1 MDKKEIDVV
10 LQHFGLKEQPFG
22 VTPDPKYLYPTPSHR
37 EALASL
43 SYGVN
48 SGRGFCALIAKPGMG
63 KTTLLFE
70 LLQQLENS
78 SRTVFLFQPNVS
90 EQDFLRSLLAD
101 LGIPDQGGDVVR
113 AHRALNSVLLNEARH
128 GRRVVVVVDE
138 AQNLD
143 WSVLEMVRQLSNFE
157 TPQQKLIQIILAGQ
171 PQLAGILAS
180 PNMTQLRQRLS
191 IIARLDPLSPA
202 GTSRY
207 MAHRLEVAG
216 FDFQYPIF
224 TAAARSLIAQYSGG
238 IPRNINNLCFNA
250 LSLAYAMGKEG
261 VQESIVHEVAADQ
274 DLGAII
280 EDQIVQPQFREPAES
295 GTTPI
300 PPKPDLNRWFRSSA
314 RSAMML
320 FLAASNPF
328 NLGNMALQHPSVS
341 VGTHFN
347 WFKSETGTHNG
358 ANVMYGSATKIAL
371 VGREVCTLS

>member
-1 MDKKEIDVV
+1 VDEKEMNVV
-10 LQHFGLKEQPFG
+10 LEHFGLKEQPFG

-43 SYGVN
+43 AYGVN

-70 LLQQLENS
+70 LLQQLEKS

-113 AHRALNSVLLNEARH
+113 AHRALNRVLLDEARH

-157 TPQQKLIQIILAGQ
+157 TAHQKLIQIILAGQ

-202 GTSRY
+202 ATSRY

-224 TAAARSLIAQYSGG
+224 TAGARSLIAQYSGG
-238 IPRNINNLCFNA
+238 VPRNINNLCFNA
-250 LSLAYAMGKEG
+250 LSLAYAMGKDG

-280 EDQIVQPQFREPAES
+280 EDQIVHPAS
-295 GTTPI
+295 AAPI
-300 PPKPDLNRWFRSSA
+300 APSRDFSRWSKSAA

-328 NLGNMALQHPSVS
+328 NLGTTVIQQSPVS
-341 VGTHFN
+341 ITAHFSS
-347 WFKSETGTHNG
+347 FKSNAGVQNG
-358 ANVMYGSATKIAL
+358 ANVVNGTATNIPLVDGEVRAL
-371 VGREVCTLS
+371 S